1 MTNPD
6 DPAWLHELLRRSVL
20 VPAAARRHWQ
30 RLLPFLSTAE
40 RYELAAT
47 LLEAERWLEPP
58 RPLGGLR

>member
-6 DPAWLHELLRRSVL
+6 DPAWLQALLRRSIL

-30 RLLPFLSTAE
+30 RLLPFLSTVE

-47 LLEAERWLEPP
+47 LLEAERWIDDEATFP
-58 RPLGGLR
+58 